1 MFPLPILTYVKL
13 VAIALALLFSAYLGY
28 NFEHSRFLAFKA
40 SIIEETRKKE
50 IEQQAKTD
58 EIRKVKDAQIQS
70 INNQLANALIQL
82 RNRPSR
88 SNQISSNGQVATG
101 NDGSKLFY
109 EDSVF
114 LTREAS
120 RADQIRTALDACYKQ
135 YDEVTK

>member
-58 EIRKVKDAQIQS
+58 EIRKVKDAQIKA
-70 INNQLANALIQL
+70 INNQLVDAISQL
-82 RNRPSR
+82 RSR
-88 SNQISSNGQVATG
+88 SNSPTKTINGQDCNGATLSAP
-101 NDGSKLFY
+101 DA
-109 EDSVF
+109 EF
-114 LTREAS
+114 LVREAF
-120 RADQIRTALDACYKQ
+120 RADQIRVGLEACYKQ
-135 YDEVTK
+135 YDAVAK